1 MAHQM
6 NLIFEEIFKK
16 SELYQR
22 VSKKAIRIISFFHN
36 SPFFTENLKDEQ
48 MRIYKKIIILI
59 TPEDTRWNSYYFYFY
74 SILKIQSTLK
84 VFY

>member
-1 MAHQM
+1 M

-36 SPFFTENLKDEQ
+36 SPFFTRNLRDEQ
-48 MRIYKKIIILI
+48 MRIYKKTITLI
-59 TPEDTRWNSYYFYFY
+59 TSGDTRWNSYYFYFY
-74 SILKIQSTLK
+74 SILKIQSALK